1 MQTLI
6 AIIGALSYYQLV
18 FMVSDPPDWGC
29 RDQGVTKAPDADINA
44 FPLVSLADPRLLI
57 LSNSPRICQQERCLR
72 GLPVSGGGGG
82 RRTDL

>member
-29 RDQGVTKAPDADINA
+29 RDQGVTKAPDTNINN
-44 FPLVSLADPRLLI
+44 FPLL
-57 LSNSPRICQQERCLR
+57 C
-72 GLPVSGGGGG
+72 
-82 RRTDL
+82 